1 MCWSGRA
8 SSRSGPNAK
17 DSTSEPKPCWPETCR
32 GYRYTCACS
41 GPSRAQR
48 SGACAFIPPAFT
60 ASTRCASSF
69 RPPQRPRLPRRA
81 DRWKA
86 GAGSPPPGPGG
97 LSAGAEPARV
107 RQGPEGCLPERSQLA
122 SARARKGGAPERSQ
136 LASVSGHPR
145 SEPASNA
152 PATVIESQRMPSIA
166 ETTVEM
172 IEWVFPEHA
181 GGPGQIHGGR
191 MMEWIT
197 KAGTLA
203 ASRVA
208 RGTVVLGA
216 MDDIDF
222 LYPVKVGQ
230 IAILRARVEEVGT
243 SSLEVGV
250 RVLAEDVVT
259 GGRRVTLNS
268 HLVFVKVGEDV
279 RPRPVDAKIQPRDAA
294 ESALVEAA
302 RARRAQRLVRFAQRA
317 ARLSES
323 VEADLDASDV
333 DVGRRFESTRSVLPE
348 DALFGNTMFVGKMLM
363 ALDEAGGILSMR
375 YCKGLVMTACVDA
388 MDFYSPIFTHEVVTF
403 KAGLNHVG
411 TSSLE
416 VGVKVL
422 AEVPWSGEVRH
433 ACTAFLS
440 FVHLGPDLRPRPCPP
455 YTPTTAGA
463 RRRWE
468 AALGRRAERLER
480 VKELKAMLLNER
492 G

>member
-1 MCWSGRA
+1 
-8 SSRSGPNAK
+8 
-17 DSTSEPKPCWPETCR
+17 
-32 GYRYTCACS
+32 
-41 GPSRAQR
+41 
-48 SGACAFIPPAFT
+48 
-60 ASTRCASSF
+60 
-69 RPPQRPRLPRRA
+69 
-81 DRWKA
+81 
-86 GAGSPPPGPGG
+86 
-97 LSAGAEPARV
+97 
-107 RQGPEGCLPERSQLA
+107 
-122 SARARKGGAPERSQ
+122 
-136 LASVSGHPR
+136 
-145 SEPASNA
+145 
-152 PATVIESQRMPSIA
+152 MPSIA

-222 LYPVKVGQ
+222 LHPVKVGQ
-230 IAILRARVEEVGT
+230 IAILRAQVEDVGT

-250 RVLAEDVVT
+250 RVFAEDVLT
-259 GGRRVTLNS
+259 GERRVTLNS
-268 HLVFVKVGEDV
+268 HLVFVKVGEDIK
-279 RPRPVDAKIQPRDAA
+279 PRPVGAKIQPRDAA
-294 ESALVEAA
+294 ESALVDAA
-302 RARRAQRLVRFAQRA
+302 RARRAERLARFAERA
-317 ARLSES
+317 ARRPREGD
-323 VEADLDASDV
+323 EDQDPSDV
-333 DVGRRFESTRSVLPE
+333 DVGWRFESTRSVLPE

-388 MDFYSPIFTHEVVTF
+388 MDFYTPIFTHEVVAF

-422 AEVPWSGEVRH
+422 AEVPWTGEVRH
-433 ACTAFLS
+433 ACTAFLTY
-440 FVHLGPDLRPRPCPP
+440 VHLGPDLRPRPCPP
-455 YTPTTAGA
+455 YTPGTAA
-463 RRRWE
+463 DRRRWQ
-468 AALGRRAERLER
+468 AALVRREHRLER
-480 VKELKAMLLNER
+480 VKGLKAMLLNER